1 MLKKHSIKLSIM
13 IVLIMVISVGCNKDI
28 SNKDNKIAYISLD
41 AESIYKKTFEELSLG
56 IIFDFNLRLPNANKS
71 WVEIWVEGYSNGEI
85 FDSIPLTE
93 LSYGLSPNQIEEG
106 NMGFGIMNLNNDEIQ
121 LFLYSQGIKTK
132 PYFIDNDFFIKNG
145 ISSWDYA
152 IDSKIV
158 ELEPGEEKLL
168 AVYRQSE
175 DQLRTYN
182 FQDLDS
188 INKMINEDK
197 TVLLLKIK
205 VEEVKEKN

>member
-56 IIFDFNLRLPNANKS
+56 IIFDFNLRLPNADKS

-106 NMGFGIMNLNNDEIQ
+106 NMGFGIMNLNNDEMQ
-121 LFLYSQGIKTK
+121 LFLYS
-132 PYFIDNDFFIKNG
+132 
-145 ISSWDYA
+145 
-152 IDSKIV
+152 
-158 ELEPGEEKLL
+158 
-168 AVYRQSE
+168 
-175 DQLRTYN
+175 
-182 FQDLDS
+182 
-188 INKMINEDK
+188 
-197 TVLLLKIK
+197 
-205 VEEVKEKN
+205 